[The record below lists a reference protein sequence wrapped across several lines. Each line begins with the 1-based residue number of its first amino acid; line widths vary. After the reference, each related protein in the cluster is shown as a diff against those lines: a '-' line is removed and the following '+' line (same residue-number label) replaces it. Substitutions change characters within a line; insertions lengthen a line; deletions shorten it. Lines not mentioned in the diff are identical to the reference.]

1 MERSQKKILVEI
13 EKSKAFNEGDIKR
26 NKVEL
31 QFLALKIDTLKEF
44 KEENLSVD
52 FSKNPYT
59 LYFDNEESKYKDL
72 KEYIKSDEF
81 ENHLK
86 DYGVKLA
93 NSLELIHPEA
103 TSGRYTNYELA
114 NYGIIEEKDIKT
126 HQISKEDIN
135 SALIA
140 EIMKNIKKVKEDIS
154 SLIKS
159 NGDNDIILEK
169 DWDKLNKTYNEN
181 FIKLNHV
188 IEKEKKQ
195 DKVYKKR
202 IEEYEKC

>member
-1 MERSQKKILVEI
+1 MERSKKKILEEI

-31 QFLALKIDTLKEF
+31 QFLALKIDTLNEF

-59 LYFDNEESKYKDL
+59 LYFDNEE
-72 KEYIKSDEF
+72 
-81 ENHLK
+81 
-86 DYGVKLA
+86 

>member
-1 MERSQKKILVEI
+1 MERSQKKILEEI

-103 TSGRYTNYELA
+103 TSERYTNYELA

>member
-1 MERSQKKILVEI
+1 MERSQKKILEEI
-13 EKSKAFNEGDIKR
+13 EKYNASNEGDLKR
-26 NKVEL
+26 HKLESH
-31 QFLALKIDTLKEF
+31 FLALKVDALKDF
-44 KEENLSVD
+44 KEKNLSVD
-52 FSKNPYT
+52 LKQEPYT
-59 LYFDNEESKYKDL
+59 LYFDNEESKHKNL

-81 ENHLK
+81 ENDLK
-86 DYGVKLA
+86 DYVIKLA
-93 NSLELIHPEA
+93 NSSELIHPEA

-202 IEEYEKC
+202 IEEFEKC